1 MAGVNWNHRN
11 GAPRRETGNGRY
23 REGRE
28 LTVSRMGALSAFGT
42 APDAV
47 STAAGLWRE
56 KRRVGEGVAG
66 QNNAKTRN
74 GEYLR
79 ARGGPAV
86 LRVALASAFALG
98 RGFSPAAV
106 AHGSGQRWRRAE
118 GRLGLYRW
126 AAAAW
131 KEGKQGGFGTF
142 QTGAGGFPSVP
153 RHGRAE
159 EGRGAPGKEGGRH
172 G

>member
-1 MAGVNWNHRN
+1 MKPGRWLAGEEGPDGGAMAGANWNHRN
-11 GAPRRETGNGRY
+11 SAPRREIGNGRY

-28 LTVSRMGALSAFGT
+28 LTVSRMGAFSAFGT

-56 KRRVGEGVAG
+56 KRRAGEGVAG

-79 ARGGPAV
+79 TQGGPAV

-98 RGFSPAAV
+98 RGRFSPAAV
-106 AHGSGQRWRRAE
+106 VSFERRSSKGRREALGWGFI
-118 GRLGLYRW
+118 GRLCAEKR
-126 AAAAW
+126 
-131 KEGKQGGFGTF
+131 KE
-142 QTGAGGFPSVP
+142 S
-153 RHGRAE
+153 GRDWSPAMC
-159 EGRGAPGKEGGRH
+159 G
-172 G
+172 

>member
-28 LTVSRMGALSAFGT
+28 LTVSRMGAFSAFGT

-56 KRRVGEGVAG
+56 KRRAGEGVAG

-98 RGFSPAAV
+98 RGV
-106 AHGSGQRWRRAE
+106 LTGGGSSG
-118 GRLGLYRW
+118 
-126 AAAAW
+126 
-131 KEGKQGGFGTF
+131 
-142 QTGAGGFPSVP
+142 
-153 RHGRAE
+153 
-159 EGRGAPGKEGGRH
+159 
-172 G
+172 

>member
-1 MAGVNWNHRN
+1 MPKREMGSSYGRGRSSGASGGLGV
-11 GAPRRETGNGRY
+11 
-23 REGRE
+23 
-28 LTVSRMGALSAFGT
+28 
-42 APDAV
+42 
-47 STAAGLWRE
+47 
-56 KRRVGEGVAG
+56 GV
-66 QNNAKTRN
+66 
-74 GEYLR
+74 R
-79 ARGGPAV
+79 ARE
-86 LRVALASAFALG
+86 
-98 RGFSPAAV
+98 RGWFSPAAV

-159 EGRGAPGKEGGRH
+159 EEGEHRGRKVDDAADEWV
-172 G
+172 